1 MKEEAVQ
8 PCTTKNDYPSAD
20 DRTVDYRT
28 TINNSNCEAGPGEG
42 EKLATLT
49 EDPPPFVSRRVER
62 GDPVVEGVDEYRWT
76 SACMVKKNHA
86 PKTSSVS
93 PNPGTEGWPGVEE
106 KGKAGIS
113 QEKGKAGISQG
124 YPKWGPRNSTSM
136 REVVVFLQH
145 TKGKAVYFLTPLKT
159 EPTEIDFQPFVKNLA
174 EQGVYSREGGNNP
187 RQSREAWY
195 YSLLKK
201 NPCTSCCVPD
211 RHPPSSWDLE
221 LDCQHC

>member
-8 PCTTKNDYPSAD
+8 PCTKEKDYPSAE
-20 DRTVDYRT
+20 DRTADNRT
-28 TINNSNCEAGPGEG
+28 TINNSYCEAGPGEG

-76 SACMVKKNHA
+76 SACMVKKNDA

-93 PNPGTEGWPGVEE
+93 PNPVTEGWTGAEE

-124 YPKWGPRNSTSM
+124 CS
-136 REVVVFLQH
+136 
-145 TKGKAVYFLTPLKT
+145 KG
-159 EPTEIDFQPFVKNLA
+159 
-174 EQGVYSREGGNNP
+174 GG
-187 RQSREAWY
+187 S
-195 YSLLKK
+195 
-201 NPCTSCCVPD
+201 
-211 RHPPSSWDLE
+211 
-221 LDCQHC
+221 